1 VALLSLET
9 LYSRC
14 CDFLS
19 PTELRLDEL
28 LAPYTTFKVGGEAD
42 LLICPRGDNA
52 IDHCLAV
59 VRIAREEQ
67 VELCVLGGGSNVLVA
82 DKGVRGA
89 VLLTTGCNQIRR
101 VAAGENS
108 VVSRGSI
115 HETAVQQLVLL
126 AVDCGAEMEAV
137 VRYCEDNSLSG
148 MEFIAGIPGTVGGAV
163 WMNARCYERSISDLL
178 VEAIILDES
187 GRRVVVPFSAEDF
200 GYKRSPFQ
208 KQKSLIL
215 SALFAL
221 TNGEPAA
228 IRAAGDSHREDRGA
242 KGHYR
247 LPSAGSTF
255 KNNHA
260 WGKPTGLIVDELGL
274 RGLQIG
280 GAAVAP
286 WHGNI
291 VVNTG
296 DATAADIRAVVEEV
310 TRRVH
315 AALGIRLEPEIL
327 FLGDWH

>member
-1 VALLSLET
+1 VTLLSLAT
-9 LYSRC
+9 LYRRC
-14 CDFLS
+14 SDFLL
-19 PTELRLDEL
+19 PTELRFNEL
-28 LAPYTTFKVGGEAD
+28 LAPYTTFKVGGAAD
-42 LLICPRGDNA
+42 LLICPHGDDA

-59 VRIAREEQ
+59 VHIAREEQ

-89 VLLTTGCNQIRR
+89 VLLTMGCNQIRR

-108 VVSRGSI
+108 DVSRGSTP
-115 HETAVQQLVLL
+115 ETAVEPPVFL

-148 MEFIAGIPGTVGGAV
+148 LEFIAGMPGTVGGAV
-163 WMNARCYERSISDLL
+163 WMNARCYGRSISDLL
-178 VEAIILDES
+178 VEATILDES
-187 GRRVVVPFSAEDF
+187 GRRVVVPFSADDF

-208 KQKSLIL
+208 TQKSLIL
-215 SALFAL
+215 SAVFSL
-221 TNGEPAA
+221 TNGSPES
-228 IRAAGDSHREDRGA
+228 IRAAGNSHREDRRA

-255 KNNHA
+255 KNNHT
-260 WGKPTGLIVDELGL
+260 WGKPTGQIVDELGL

-291 VVNTG
+291 IVNKG
-296 DATAADIRAVVEEV
+296 DATAADIRALVEEV
-310 TRRVH
+310 SRRAH
-315 AALGIRLEPEIL
+315 AALGIQLEPEIL
-327 FLGDWH
+327 FVGDWR